1 LDPHQAGQFIE
12 RRAGTTV
19 YNGWMKLFSH
29 DILNDLTAKAAASPR
44 RRAHLNIHTTPSDPV
59 QRFFVVAKQDSYF
72 RPHRHNTKSEL
83 AVVLRGY
90 VDVLTFDEA
99 GGVTSRFRVGSDTE
113 NFAYETP
120 QNTWHTLMA
129 GTDGAT
135 FLEIKEGP
143 YDPAT
148 AVEFASWAPAE
159 GDDSA
164 ATFQQWLRSAQPG
177 TAAPRNK

>member
-1 LDPHQAGQFIE
+1 
-12 RRAGTTV
+12 
-19 YNGWMKLFSH
+19 MKLFSH
-29 DILNDLTAKAAASPR
+29 ETLNDLTAKATASPR
-44 RRAHLNIHTTPSDPV
+44 QRAHLNIHATPIDPV
-59 QRFFVVAKQDSYF
+59 QRFFVVSRPDSYF
-72 RPHRHNTKSEL
+72 RPHRHTTKSEL

-90 VDVLTFDEA
+90 VDVLTFDAE
-99 GGVTSRFRVGSDTE
+99 GGVTSRFRVGSDME

-120 QNTWHTLMA
+120 QNLWHTLIA

-159 GDDSA
+159 GDGSVP
-164 ATFQQWLRSAQPG
+164 TFQQWLRSAQPG
-177 TAAPRNK
+177 TTAFRNK

>member
-1 LDPHQAGQFIE
+1 
-12 RRAGTTV
+12 
-19 YNGWMKLFSH
+19 MKLFSH
-29 DILNDLTAKAAASPR
+29 EILNDLTAKATASPR
-44 RRAHLNIHTTPSDPV
+44 QRAHLNIHATPIDPV
-59 QRFFVVAKQDSYF
+59 QRFFVVSRPDSYF
-72 RPHRHNTKSEL
+72 RPHRHTTKSEL

-90 VDVLTFDEA
+90 VDVLTFDAE

-120 QNTWHTLMA
+120 QNLWHTLIA

-159 GDDSA
+159 GDGSVP
-164 ATFQQWLRSAQPG
+164 TFQQWLRSAQPG
-177 TAAPRNK
+177 TAAFKNK

>member
-1 LDPHQAGQFIE
+1 
-12 RRAGTTV
+12 
-19 YNGWMKLFSH
+19 MKLFSH
-29 DILNDLTAKAAASPR
+29 EILNDLTATATASPR
-44 RRAHLNIHTTPSDPV
+44 QRAHLNIHATPTDPV
-59 QRFFVVAKQDSYF
+59 QRFFVVSRPDSYF
-72 RPHRHNTKSEL
+72 RPHRHTTKSEL

-99 GGVTSRFRVGSDTE
+99 GGVASRFRVGSDTE

-120 QNTWHTLMA
+120 PNTWHTLMA
-129 GTDGAT
+129 GSDGAT

-159 GDDSA
+159 GHESVP
-164 ATFQQWLRSAQPG
+164 TFQQWLRSAQPG
-177 TAAPRNK
+177 TLAFKNK